1 MRQHSILRAFALAAL
16 LAAPLAQAAL
26 ADEANPQMCQ
36 GSSAAP
42 GFLFNGTGPYDAPS
56 PTVG

>member
-1 MRQHSILRAFALAAL
+1 MRKNPILRAFALAAL
-16 LAAPLAQAAL
+16 LAAPLTQAAL
-26 ADEANPQMCQ
+26 ADDANPQLCQ

-42 GFLFNGTGPYDAPS
+42 SFLFNGAGPYDAPS

>member
-1 MRQHSILRAFALAAL
+1 MRKHPILRALALAAL
-16 LAAPLAQAAL
+16 LAAPLTQAAL
-26 ADEANPQMCQ
+26 ADDANPQLCQ

-42 GFLFNGTGPYDAPS
+42 SFLFNGAGPYDAPS

>member
-1 MRQHSILRAFALAAL
+1 MRKHPIWRAFALAAL
-16 LAAPLAQAAL
+16 LATPLTQAAL
-26 ADEANPQMCQ
+26 ADDTNPQMCQ

-42 GFLFNGTGPYDAPS
+42 SFLFNGAGPYDAPS